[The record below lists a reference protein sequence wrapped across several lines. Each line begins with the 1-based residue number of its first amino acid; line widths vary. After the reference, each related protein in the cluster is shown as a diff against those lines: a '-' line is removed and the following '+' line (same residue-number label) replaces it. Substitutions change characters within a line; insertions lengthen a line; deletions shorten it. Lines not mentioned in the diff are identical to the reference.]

1 MLTQETTQQI
11 DFTRNLEANATMF
24 FIIEEV
30 KNVLWI
36 FHKELIQ
43 FSKFILL

>member
-1 MLTQETTQQI
+1 MLIQKATRQI

-36 FHKELIQ
+36 FHKELIE